1 MIKKKLPDMKP
12 LFPYLLPCLLVFMT
26 SCNGQETP
34 TLKQDN
40 TPSEAATAVDLQR
53 TQEEVNDKLLAGIH
67 PQNTPPDPAT
77 QIGEY
82 VREVFEDKDGNLW
95 FGTLAFGVARYDG
108 TSLTYFSTKDG
119 LVGDQINGITEDKAG
134 NLWFS
139 TTTGVS
145 KYDGTSFTNF
155 RVEQG
160 LSDNDTWSI
169 LADSKGTIWVGTMGG
184 VSRYDGSRFSS
195 FSLPQPEVD
204 NLTYL
209 FTPDLVWCMIED
221 SEGNIWF
228 GRDGL
233 GVAKYDG
240 KTFTHYTRK
249 DGLSNNNIISVLQD
263 KQGHFWF
270 GSRNTRVPEEGNPN
284 SFVDSTDAGLTHF
297 DGKVFT
303 TFTDTEGLH
312 GKLIAAIYEDKSGN
326 VWIASMHYGVFRYD
340 GSTFTNF
347 KERDG
352 FTGFTNN
359 CIQSILEDKE
369 GRLWFGFS
377 GGLFQLKGSF
387 FVNVTKE
394 GLLQQ

>member
-1 MIKKKLPDMKP
+1 MKP

>member
-1 MIKKKLPDMKP
+1 MKP
-12 LFPYLLPCLLVFMT
+12 LFQYLLPCLLVFIT

-34 TLKQDN
+34 TLKEDN
-40 TPSEAATAVDLQR
+40 TPAAAATTVNTQR
-53 TQEEVNDKLLAGIH
+53 TQDEVNKKLFAGIH

-95 FGTLAFGVARYDG
+95 FGTLARGVARYDG
-108 TSLTYFSTKDG
+108 ASLTYFTTKDG
-119 LVGDQINGITEDKAG
+119 LAGDQINGIAEDQAG

-139 TTTGVS
+139 TTAGVS

-184 VSRYDGSRFSS
+184 VSRYDGSTFSS
-195 FSLPQPEVD
+195 FSIPHPEVD

-209 FTPDLVWCMIED
+209 FTPELVWCMIED
-221 SEGNIWF
+221 REGNIWF
-228 GRDGL
+228 VRDGY
-233 GVAKYDG
+233 GVAKYNG

-270 GSRNTRVPEEGNPN
+270 GSRNTRVPEEDNPN

-303 TFTDTEGLH
+303 TFTDTEGLD
-312 GKLIAAIYEDKSGN
+312 GKLVGPIYEDKSGN
-326 VWIASMHYGVFRYD
+326 VWIASMHHGVFRYD

-347 KERDG
+347 KERDDFRG
-352 FTGFTNN
+352 FTMN

-377 GGLFQLKGSF
+377 GGLFRLEGGY

-394 GLLQQ
+394 GLLEQ